1 MKTLIFI
8 TTLFLLIG
16 CGYNATG
23 PTMENDSLNIIDTN
37 IVDNDTTDF
46 YMFRLFI
53 APIDGSS
60 GNYEMNMIL
69 TDSITDV
76 VTIEKKHPRLGR
88 ITDYRVPKGKRVQM
102 VVGGVNNDIPILG
115 TWKGHNKL
123 APFYNVRIGD
133 KHITNVER

>member
-23 PTMENDSLNIIDTN
+23 PTTENDSLNIIDTV
-37 IVDNDTTDF
+37 VDNDTTDF

-60 GNYEMNMIL
+60 GNYEMDMIL
-69 TDSITDV
+69 TDSVTDV
-76 VTIEKKHPRLGR
+76 VTIEKKLPRLGR
-88 ITDYRVPKGKRVQM
+88 ITDYRVPRGKRVQM
-102 VVGGVNNDIPILG
+102 VVGGVSNQIPELG
-115 TWKGHNKL
+115 TWKGHIKL

-133 KHITNVER
+133 KHITLVER